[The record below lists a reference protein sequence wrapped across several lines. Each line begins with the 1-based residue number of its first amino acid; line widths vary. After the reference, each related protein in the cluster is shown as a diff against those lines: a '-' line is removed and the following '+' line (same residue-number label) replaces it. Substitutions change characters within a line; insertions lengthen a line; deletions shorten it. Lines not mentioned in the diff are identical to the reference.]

1 MMLGA
6 RGLLRPR
13 PIVPGA
19 KCHRFSRPL
28 VLVVSIRCR
37 KPSGVLTGCSGI
49 APGRGGR
56 RDGQTGGEILPA
68 HVYRKEE
75 E

>member
-1 MMLGA
+1 VVMSCRAMFYVL
-6 RGLLRPR
+6 
-13 PIVPGA
+13 
-19 KCHRFSRPL
+19 PL
-28 VLVVSIRCR
+28 PEAPVSIMPIRCR
-37 KPSGVLTGCSGI
+37 KPPGMLTKCLGL

-56 RDGQTGGEILPA
+56 RDGQTGDEIPLA